1 MVEFGPSIARK
12 LCRASLLDLDAR
24 LPARPRREWLWR
36 FRFNLGIYRVNI
48 FFFATQVRLGV
59 RAGSLFWA
67 YLVQLRPRD
76 SKTYVPSQ
84 HNQTRSR
91 ETMSWNLL
99 GPSQHVQYFFAD
111 FGTCCSAKT
120 FVYFDWSPT
129 WHFKAIACH
138 CSDILC
144 RTQTTTSLDTVS
156 NKGENIAFSYCKNS
170 GHKPHY
176 KPHAIVLIFKGR
188 KCDTFSP

>member
-1 MVEFGPSIARK
+1 MSEVSLPPVAVCEDQPVCRQQWGKKASWFLVEFGPSIARK

-48 FFFATQVRLGV
+48 YFFATQVRLGV

-129 WHFKAIACH
+129 WHFKAIA
-138 CSDILC
+138 L
-144 RTQTTTSLDTVS
+144 TYFAKL
-156 NKGENIAFSYCKNS
+156 
-170 GHKPHY
+170 KPRQ
-176 KPHAIVLIFKGR
+176 V
-188 KCDTFSP
+188 